1 MKLKQNFYNRSTLK
15 VAKELLG
22 KILVRKVGRKT
33 QRGLIVETEAYI
45 GPADK
50 ASHASR
56 GKTPRT
62 EAMFGEPGFWYIYL
76 IYGMYHCLNIV
87 TEERDYPAAV
97 LIRAIQPLDKKI
109 SHKIANGPGK
119 LCRYFKIDKSLNKTP
134 AFGPRA
140 KLYIEDTGLKIKPRQ
155 IVKSQRIGVDYAG
168 EYKDKLWRFYLKD
181 NHFVSKK
188 WAKKPRD

>member
-22 KILVRKVGRKT
+22 KILIRKVGRKT
-33 QRGLIVETEAYI
+33 RRGLIVETEAYV

-76 IYGMYHCLNIV
+76 IYGMYYCLNVV
-87 TEERDYPAAV
+87 TENKDYPAAV
-97 LIRAIQPLDKKI
+97 LLRAIELLNKKERPYRLA
-109 SHKIANGPGK
+109 SGPGK
-119 LCRYFKIDKSLNKTP
+119 LCCYFKIDKSLNNTP
-134 AFGPRA
+134 AFGQKA
-140 KLYIEDTGLKIKPRQ
+140 QLYIIDSGLKIKPCQ
-155 IVKSQRIGVDYAG
+155 IVKSQRVGVDYAG
-168 EYKDKLWRFYLKD
+168 EYKDKLWRFYLKN

-188 WAKKPRD
+188 